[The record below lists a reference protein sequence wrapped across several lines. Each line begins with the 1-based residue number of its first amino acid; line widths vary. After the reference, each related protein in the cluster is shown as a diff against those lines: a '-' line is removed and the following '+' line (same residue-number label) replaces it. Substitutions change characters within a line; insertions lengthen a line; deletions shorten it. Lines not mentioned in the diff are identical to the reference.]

1 MMNIIYRLKHGI
13 AVLLF
18 FILVSCTTS
27 DKKFYQDFDL
37 PFVKKQD
44 SLLYSGDYKAFIALN
59 RQYQK
64 IAEQKNYNGGKAL
77 CYISMAQLSTA
88 KGNFKGALS
97 FLSKAQDILKS
108 SDNNLHKAMLDYQF
122 SYLNGNLNLTGAAIE
137 YNKRVLNYLKN
148 TENSELKNILLQQV
162 YGSMGNLNQAVN
174 TKLAFYHKA
183 RLYRKDVLTESIMAN
198 HYIMTN
204 ETDSAKVYINNALAM
219 ADKLNP
225 VDVRRSILYCV
236 TAMYYNSVHNDK
248 NTEEYYKKALNISL
262 STKKTFGHILQFIYY
277 YISDFYRF
285 IGDSAQ
291 SDFYLEKYN
300 QEVKSFNVQKT
311 EAAPMV
317 TQKFMTDIRNEENE
331 VHDNHT
337 LIIVI
342 VSSIFLALVCLF
354 TYKQIKSLH
363 NRRQQVSNETI
374 QLIKKSND
382 KGLENL
388 IMLAKQNDQVFI
400 TKFKDVYP
408 DFYPKLLQINPKLEN
423 SEFLFCAFIKL
434 NFSSKEIAN
443 YTGVLHSSVQ
453 QRKRRLR
460 KRLDISGDVDLYT
473 FFNNL

>member
-37 PFVKKQD
+37 PFIKKQD

-59 RQYQK
+59 RKYQK
-64 IAEQKNYNGGKAL
+64 ITEKKNYNDGKAL

-88 KGNFKGALS
+88 KGDFKGALS

-122 SYLNGNLNLTGAAIE
+122 SYLNGNLNLTGAAME

-162 YGSMGNLNQAVN
+162 YGSMGVLNQDVN
-174 TKLAFYHKA
+174 TKLAFYYKA
-183 RLYRKDVLTESIMAN
+183 MLYRKDVLIELVIAD

-204 ETDSAKVYINNALAM
+204 KPDSAIVYINKAQILVN
-219 ADKLNP
+219 KLNP
-225 VDVRRSILYCV
+225 VDARRSILYCIM
-236 TAMYYNSVHNDK
+236 AKYYSSVHDYK
-248 NTEEYYKKALNISL
+248 KTEEYYKKALNIDL
-262 STKKTFGHILQFIYY
+262 STKETFRINLQFTYY
-277 YISDFYRF
+277 YIYDYYRF
-285 IGDSAQ
+285 MGDSVQ

-331 VHDNHT
+331 VHDSHT
-337 LIIVI
+337 VIIVLF
-342 VSSIFLALVCLF
+342 SLIFLALVCLF
-354 TYKQIKSLH
+354 TYKQIKNLY
-363 NRRQQVSNETI
+363 NRRQQINNETI

-382 KGLENL
+382 KSLEDL
-388 IMLAKQNDQVFI
+388 IILAKQNDQVFI
-400 TKFKDVYP
+400 TKFKEVYP
-408 DFYPKLLQINPKLEN
+408 DFYPKLLQIHPKLEN
-423 SEFLFCAFIKL
+423 SEFLFCALIKL